1 MDSLMMLELRS
12 TVEDTLQVGLPI
24 MSLANGITPADVA
37 LRIATLVVGDGKR
50 GSSGGETGSIV
61 TGALAALSASH
72 VAGDVE
78 AMDSD
83 AREAGVR
90 AVMARTRRLEGPL

>member
-1 MDSLMMLELRS
+1 
-12 TVEDTLQVGLPI
+12 

-37 LRIATLVVGDGKR
+37 RRIATLVVGGDNNG
-50 GSSGGETGSIV
+50 GVGGETGSAV

-78 AMDSD
+78 AMDPE

-90 AVMARTRRLEGPL
+90 AVRERTRRLEGPL